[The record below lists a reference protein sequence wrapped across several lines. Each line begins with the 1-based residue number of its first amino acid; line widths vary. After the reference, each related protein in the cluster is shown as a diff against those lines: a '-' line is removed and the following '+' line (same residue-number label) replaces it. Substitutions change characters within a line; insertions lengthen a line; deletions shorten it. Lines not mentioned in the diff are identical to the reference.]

1 MATVQNVI
9 FDLGGV
15 LLDWNPGKILER
27 CYADTASRNAVRDAL
42 FRHEDWQCGA
52 MRARLG
58 DLAFIYDRSGWMN
71 VQVEV

>member
-1 MATVQNVI
+1 METVRNVI

-42 FRHEDWQCGA
+42 FRHEDWLTFN
-52 MRARLG
+52 RG
-58 DLAFIYDRSGWMN
+58 DLTEPKAALADTRRSDL
-71 VQVEV
+71 EVR